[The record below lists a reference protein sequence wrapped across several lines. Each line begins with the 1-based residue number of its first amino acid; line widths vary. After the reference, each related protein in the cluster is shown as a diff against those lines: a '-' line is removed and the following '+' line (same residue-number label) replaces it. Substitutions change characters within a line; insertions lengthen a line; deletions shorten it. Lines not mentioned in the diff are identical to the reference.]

1 MANDK
6 RKKKVLVV
14 LVLIG
19 LFMLI
24 GTSFALWQITF
35 RQTDENVITT
45 GCFKTDFKDDNPINL
60 QEALPITD
68 EAGKKLVPYEFILT
82 NTVIVMPIIR

>member
-1 MANDK
+1 MIVNLCYNTKYKNKGMKECMTNDK

-14 LVLIG
+14 LGLIG

-24 GTSFALWQITF
+24 GTSFALWQITL

-45 GCFKTDFKDDNPINL
+45 GCFKINFKDDNPINL
-60 QEALPITD
+60 Q
-68 EAGKKLVPYEFILT
+68 
-82 NTVIVMPIIR
+82 